1 VKGLLAFLCAVGVSV
16 SAPAAEKRPELPLE
30 KAVALAADYLKS
42 IGQDKDHW
50 IASVSYERESI
61 TSGSY
66 KWNVKWGPPIQ
77 MEGRKELGLEISMTG
92 ELSRAVD
99 KKATSK

>member
-1 VKGLLAFLCAVGVSV
+1 MKICLALVLAFGLAATSMG
-16 SAPAAEKRPELPLE
+16 AEKRPELPLE

-50 IASVSYERESI
+50 IASISYERESM
-61 TSGSY
+61 TSGDW
-66 KWNVKWGPPIQ
+66 KWFVKWGPPIRL
-77 MEGRKELGLEISMTG
+77 EGRKELGLEISMNG

-99 KKATSK
+99 RKAPK